1 MSRLVVAI
9 SREFGS
15 GGRLLGERLAQELG
29 LRFYDRALLTLAA
42 RDSGFAPEAFE
53 EAEAEAANRFLFNLS
68 MGGGAIR
75 DGLFWAAP
83 PVGDQIFIAQSK
95 TIERLAG
102 EGGCVLV
109 GRCAA
114 HLLRR
119 DPHCLKVFVH
129 GEKEDRLRRIVSQY
143 GVPEAGAEDLLN
155 RMDRG
160 RANYYEHYTTS
171 KWGDVHDFDLAV
183 NTTSLGLELAV
194 RLVRMTA
201 EARLHGMEG

>member
-53 EAEAEAANRFLFNLS
+53 EAEAEAANKFLFNLS

-75 DGLFWAAP
+75 DGLFWVAP

-95 TIERLAG
+95 TIERLAE

-129 GEKEDRLRRIVSQY
+129 GEKEDRLHRIISQLMQSGLRASRKRIRNCFEVTVRKRTIRAERSEERRVGKECRSRWSPY
-143 GVPEAGAEDLLN
+143 
-155 RMDRG
+155 
-160 RANYYEHYTTS
+160 H
-171 KWGDVHDFDLAV
+171 
-183 NTTSLGLELAV
+183 
-194 RLVRMTA
+194 
-201 EARLHGMEG
+201 